1 MSSDNPA
8 DLHMLNVIV
17 RDMAASL
24 DFYQR
29 LGIAIPGRQLATT
42 CS

>member
-1 MSSDNPA
+1 
-8 DLHMLNVIV
+8 MLNVVV

-29 LGIAIPGRQLATT
+29 LGIAAPGEAPAPT

>member
-1 MSSDNPA
+1 
-8 DLHMLNVIV
+8 MLNVIV

-29 LGIAIPGRQLATT
+29 LGIPFPDAGTAPAPT

>member
-1 MSSDNPA
+1 
-8 DLHMLNVIV
+8 MLNVIV

-29 LGIAIPGRQLATT
+29 LVGSPSPGRQLATT

>member
-1 MSSDNPA
+1 
-8 DLHMLNVIV
+8 MLNVIV